1 MAWNEYSL
9 SKKKFAVDKDFH
21 ARNKQTTNNIIA
33 QNQLLALWMV
43 EEYYHYNYYTVL

>member
-21 ARNKQTTNNIIA
+21 ARNKHTINKVIVRRELKECFAIK
-33 QNQLLALWMV
+33 MSV
-43 EEYYHYNYYTVL
+43 SSPPYP